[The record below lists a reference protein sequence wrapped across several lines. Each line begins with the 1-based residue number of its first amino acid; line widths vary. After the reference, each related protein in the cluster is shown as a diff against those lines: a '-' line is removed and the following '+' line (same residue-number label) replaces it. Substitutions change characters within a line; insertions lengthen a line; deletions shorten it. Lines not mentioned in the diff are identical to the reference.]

1 MDEKKLHKYIK
12 AFKKG
17 DESAFDVLYDATKTP
32 VYYTILSIIKDESL
46 TEDLM
51 QDTYIKMIKELDR
64 YTDKG
69 SFVAWVKTIA
79 RNTALNAYKRR
90 SREVDY
96 DIQEGGELIFGQ
108 TEDSQEQ
115 RYEVE
120 ELLKHL
126 REEEREIIIRHAIM
140 DETHRSIAESMD
152 KPIGTVLWTYR
163 NAIKK
168 LKKIG
173 GDPHEKTQD

>member
-46 TEDLM
+46 AEDLM
-51 QDTYIKMIKELDR
+51 QDTYIKMIKDLEN
-64 YTDKG
+64 YTEKG
-69 SFVAWVKTIA
+69 TFTAWLKTIA

-90 SREVDY
+90 SKEIDY
-96 DIQEGGELIFGQ
+96 DIQEGGEFIFGHS
-108 TEDSQEQ
+108 EDTQEK
-115 RYEVE
+115 RYEIE
-120 ELLKHL
+120 QLLKHL
-126 REEEREIIIRHAIM
+126 RDEEREIIIRHAIM
-140 DETHRSIAESMD
+140 DETHKSIAESMG
-152 KPIGTVLWTYR
+152 KPLGTVLWTYR

-168 LKKIG
+168 LKRIG
-173 GDPHEKTQD
+173 GDPHEKTQG